1 MRRSGILLPVFS
13 LPSRHGIGKM
23 GKAAYEFVDFLKG
36 AEVSCWQVLPLS
48 PTGYGDSPYQS
59 CCTYAGNPYL
69 IDLDLLAEE
78 GLLVPADY
86 DGLNWGED
94 SSTIPYALLY
104 TQCYEVLRIAFS
116 NAKPDPDFD
125 AFVEAQKDWLE
136 DYALYMALKFA
147 HDGKPFTEWGRSLR
161 RRKKEA
167 MDQARET
174 YKEDIAFHKF
184 IQYQFFRQWYQ
195 LKAYANEQGIS
206 IIGDLPIYTAADSVE
221 VWAHPELF
229 ELNVLNRPAEV
240 AGCPPD
246 CFSATGQL
254 WGNPVYHWEQH
265 KKTGYAWWIHRLGYV
280 SKLFDMVRIDHFRGF
295 ESDYSIPAKKETA
308 EHGTW
313 MPGPGLE
320 LFQAAQQKLGD
331 LNILAEDLGNITPQ
345 VRKLLSETGYQ
356 GMKVLQCAFDS
367 DADNE
372 FLPHNYTTSHC
383 VVYTGTHDN
392 DTLLHW
398 AETLN
403 REPLRFARAYL
414 DVESRQDVP
423 AAVVRAAWSS
433 IAELAIAQMQDFLKA
448 GGEGR
453 MNLPS
458 TLGGNWCYRT
468 KAEQYTEKL
477 QRRIRRLNRTYGRK

>member
-23 GKAAYEFVDFLKG
+23 GRAAYEFVDFLKG

-69 IDLDLLAEE
+69 IDFDLLAEE

-167 MDQARET
+167 MDLARET

-184 IQYQFFRQWYQ
+184 IQYQFFKQWYQ

-221 VWAHPELF
+221 VWAHPEMF

-254 WGNPVYHWEQH
+254 WGNPVYHWRRH
-265 KKTGYAWWIHRLGYV
+265 KTTGYAWWIHRLGYV

-295 ESDYSIPAKKETA
+295 ESYYSIPAKKETA

-320 LFQAAQQKLGD
+320 LFRAAQQKLGE

-345 VRKLLSETGYQ
+345 VRKLLAETGYP
-356 GMKVLQCAFDS
+356 GMKVLQFAFDS

>member
-69 IDLDLLAEE
+69 IDFDLLAEE

-147 HDGKPFTEWGRSLR
+147 HGGKPFTEWGRSLR

-174 YKEDIAFHKF
+174 YKEDIAFYKF
-184 IQYQFFRQWYQ
+184 IQYQFFKQWYQ

-295 ESDYSIPAKKETA
+295 ESYYSIPAKKETA

-345 VRKLLSETGYQ
+345 VRKLLAETGYP
-356 GMKVLQCAFDS
+356 GMKVLQFAFDS

>member
-69 IDLDLLAEE
+69 IDFDLLAEE

-147 HDGKPFTEWGRSLR
+147 HGGKPFTEWGRSLR

-184 IQYQFFRQWYQ
+184 IQYQFFKQWYQ

-280 SKLFDMVRIDHFRGF
+280 NKLFDMVRIDHFRGF
-295 ESDYSIPAKKETA
+295 ESYYSIPAKKETA

-345 VRKLLSETGYQ
+345 VRKLLAETGYP
-356 GMKVLQCAFDS
+356 GMKVLQFAFDS

-398 AETLN
+398 AETMN